1 MTWLVTP
8 RPRVLGPASS
18 EEWPHTGPA
27 PAIASLL
34 GSLTPLP
41 HQGPQ
46 RGRPSPVLLPS
57 RVPSLFQALYPH
69 PPPGVTGLRLR
80 GGGGRLPLSAT
91 PRAVQGPSPAPTPV
105 CQPQLLRA
113 RPGGGVWVLME
124 GQAQAGVRN
133 TSLQGKRTWVRLM
146 AGNRASPSGVSGA
159 AGRLRERSPR
169 HRGRMGSRPPSP
181 LLSLR
186 ALSADGGVEGTGG
199 CRSRRTREGRSG
211 CAGAKPRTFH
221 EGTRRCTRPSPNRL

>member
-1 MTWLVTP
+1 M
-8 RPRVLGPASS
+8 
-18 EEWPHTGPA
+18 
-27 PAIASLL
+27 
-34 GSLTPLP
+34 
-41 HQGPQ
+41 
-46 RGRPSPVLLPS
+46 
-57 RVPSLFQALYPH
+57 
-69 PPPGVTGLRLR
+69 
-80 GGGGRLPLSAT
+80 
-91 PRAVQGPSPAPTPV
+91 
-105 CQPQLLRA
+105 
-113 RPGGGVWVLME
+113 
-124 GQAQAGVRN
+124 
-133 TSLQGKRTWVRLM
+133 RLM

-221 EGTRRCTRPSPNRL
+221 EAHGATHNLHETASDCGAGDTASSPEARDSEGNSTDCSLVNVNTFRAEKHLQGIFQMKRRRRNGGVGGRGG